1 MKKIAVYPG
10 SFDPI
15 TNGHL
20 DIITRALRMFDE
32 LIILVAYNP
41 NKSSL
46 FSVQERMDLVRAVI
60 KDNHCLLYTSPSPRD

>member
-15 TNGHL
+15 TYGHV
-20 DIITRALRMFDE
+20 DIITRGLRMFDE

-41 NKSSL
+41 NKASL
-46 FSVQERMDLVRAVI
+46 FSVQERRARVRAAI
-60 KDNHCLLYTSPSPRD
+60 